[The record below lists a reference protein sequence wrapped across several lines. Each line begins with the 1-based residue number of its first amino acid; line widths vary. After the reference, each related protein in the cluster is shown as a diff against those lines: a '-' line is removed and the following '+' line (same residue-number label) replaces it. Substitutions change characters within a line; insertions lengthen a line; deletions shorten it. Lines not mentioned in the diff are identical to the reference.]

1 MAAAKT
7 LLGQEPPHELTK
19 LESDQKLELIVSGIL
34 EGALDAEGFD
44 DINQCIQDNEL
55 VFQDAEEA
63 YMDFTT
69 KDFKKVAEGVKK
81 VADLLTHVKSG
92 MSDCSHLKAD
102 WKKLE
107 EMSDIF

>member
-1 MAAAKT
+1 
-7 LLGQEPPHELTK
+7 
-19 LESDQKLELIVSGIL
+19 
-34 EGALDAEGFD
+34 
-44 DINQCIQDNEL
+44 
-55 VFQDAEEA
+55 
-63 YMDFTT
+63 MDFTT